1 MDKLEEI
8 RHLVLAAISKVW
20 ELSNASLD
28 SEQRQKVEGLLKD
41 AKDTSRRIDELA
53 ELNASDGKLDKAAVD
68 SALDRIIATMK
79 SVNQELD
86 QLLAK
91 ARIR

>member
-1 MDKLEEI
+1 M
-8 RHLVLAAISKVW
+8 
-20 ELSNASLD
+20 
-28 SEQRQKVEGLLKD
+28 KD